1 MEKKR
6 EFNYWG
12 NNIPIKK
19 RYNMKSEK
27 KLNKKL
33 LVTHVIG
40 ENHEIKCT
48 VVTPPTKLK
57 FKITKINQNGGGL
70 IC

>member
-1 MEKKR
+1 MEK

-12 NNIPIKK
+12 NNLPTKK
-19 RYNMKSEK
+19 RYNIIGEK

-33 LVTHVIG
+33 LIAHVIG
-40 ENHEIKCT
+40 ENHEIECT
-48 VVTPPTKLK
+48 VVTPPAKLK
-57 FKITKINQNGGGL
+57 FKLTKINQNGGGC